1 MTMKSFFSEF
11 SVYLNHWL
19 FFGVMFAIGGCYPN
33 EELNVPQRD
42 DEELIINE
50 LDAYIDENFTKRYGM
65 AVRYKFVDSYL
76 SVGQQTTPP
85 RLDAVRPML
94 DFIQE
99 FWIDPYEEV
108 ENGAEFFENH
118 VPAEVILFGGLIYQG
133 STVLLGVA
141 DAGARIS
148 LLDVNSVDP
157 DNQDWILFQLGTIY
171 HEFAHVVHQRY
182 KLPTGYETISP
193 TGYTSAGSWFV
204 LDDADALER
213 GFVSPYGTSSPN
225 EDYAELVSAYLWDPD
240 FDANFTTDEDDCQDA
255 DCESRNIGR
264 ALIREKLAAIADH
277 YENVTGINFAQLRA
291 RTQSKIV
298 N

>member
-1 MTMKSFFSEF
+1 
-11 SVYLNHWL
+11 
-19 FFGVMFAIGGCYPN
+19 
-33 EELNVPQRD
+33 
-42 DEELIINE
+42 
-50 LDAYIDENFTKRYGM
+50 
-65 AVRYKFVDSYL
+65 
-76 SVGQQTTPP
+76 
-85 RLDAVRPML
+85 ML

-99 FWIDPYEEV
+99 YWIDPYLEV
-108 ENGAEFFENH
+108 ENGEEFFENH

-157 DNQDWILFQLGTIY
+157 DDQEWIIFQLGTIY

-182 KLPTGYETISP
+182 KLPNGYETISP

-204 LDDADALER
+204 LSDDDALQR

-225 EDYAELVSAYLWDPD
+225 EDYAELVSSYLYDPD
-240 FDANFTTDEDDCQDA
+240 FEENFTTNEDDCQTV
-255 DCESRNIGR
+255 DCESRNDGR

-277 YENVTGINFAQLRA
+277 YENVTGINFEALRA
-291 RTQSKIV
+291 STQSKIV